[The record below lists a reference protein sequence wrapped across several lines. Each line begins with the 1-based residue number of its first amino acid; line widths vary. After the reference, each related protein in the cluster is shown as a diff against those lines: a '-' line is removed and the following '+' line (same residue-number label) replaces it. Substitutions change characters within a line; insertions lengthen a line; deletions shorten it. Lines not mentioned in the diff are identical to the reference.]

1 MDKRISRAFA
11 LATHRQPCKRP
22 NFKARATSCGLPTAE
37 IILRRFLAVT
47 AYLANVVSYEFIS
60 ATSLYHRALVA
71 TPSHM
76 PSYII
81 CYDIAHPRRLGQ
93 IHRELKK
100 HAVPV
105 QYSVFLF
112 TGTPTKL
119 EQCLTRLEHLMNPH
133 KDDIRVYP
141 LPERGLRW
149 SLGPSALP
157 EGIIMGDMPDP
168 NQHLVPANRK
178 NDTNKIQDTEKPLF
192 FTDISQ
198 NKAKKP

>member
-1 MDKRISRAFA
+1 
-11 LATHRQPCKRP
+11 
-22 NFKARATSCGLPTAE
+22 
-37 IILRRFLAVT
+37 
-47 AYLANVVSYEFIS
+47 
-60 ATSLYHRALVA
+60 
-71 TPSHM
+71 M

-93 IHRELKK
+93 IYRELKK
-100 HAVPV
+100 HALPV

-157 EGIIMGDMPDP
+157 EGVIMGDMPSANQDP
-168 NQHLVPANRK
+168 APATEE
-178 NDTNKIQDTEKPLF
+178 NDTNETHDKETPLF
-192 FTDISQ
+192 FTDIPQSTTKQ
-198 NKAKKP
+198 P